1 MASAFKNAG
10 MTVVTTNNS
19 SANLYTAPSNG
30 TAVIHALYIS
40 NKSVTNYGNVDV
52 KVTTD
57 GGTTY
62 HHVAKSTQIEPE
74 NTLILD
80 KPLNLESND
89 ILRIVGELNSDS
101 YKQELEA
108 VAAIVEVT

>member
-10 MTVVTTNNS
+10 MTVVTADTS

-30 TAVIHALYIS
+30 QAVIHALYIS
-40 NKSVTNYGNVDV
+40 NKSATNFGNVDV

-57 GGTTY
+57 GGTTF
-62 HHVAKSTQIEPE
+62 HHVAKSVQIEPE

-89 ILRIVGELNSDS
+89 ILRVVGELNADS
-101 YKQELEA
+101 SQPDMEA
-108 VAAIVEVT
+108 YVAILEVT

>member
-10 MTVVTTNNS
+10 MTVVTANTS
-19 SANLYTAPSNG
+19 AANLYTAPSNG

-52 KVTTD
+52 KITTD
-57 GGTTY
+57 GGSTFY
-62 HHVAKSTQIEPE
+62 HVAKSVQIEPE

-89 ILRIVGELNSDS
+89 IVRVVGELNSDS
-101 YKQELEA
+101 SQPAMEA
-108 VAAIVEVT
+108 YVAILEVT

>member
-10 MTVVTTNNS
+10 TTVVTANTS
-19 SANLYTAPSNG
+19 AANLYTAPANG

-57 GGTTY
+57 GGTTF

-89 ILRIVGELNSDS
+89 ILRVVGELNSDS
-101 YKQELEA
+101 SQPEMEA
-108 VAAIVEVT
+108 VAAILEVT

>member
-1 MASAFKNAG
+1 MAITYVDDAN
-10 MTVVTTNNS
+10 
-19 SANLYTAPSNG
+19 ANLYTAGGSG
-30 TAVIHALYIS
+30 QAVIHALYLT
-40 NKSVTNYGNVDV
+40 NKSNANNGFVDV

-57 GGTTY
+57 GGTTF

-101 YKQELEA
+101 SQPELEA
-108 VAAIVEVT
+108 VAAILEVT

>member
-10 MTVVTTNNS
+10 MTVITADTS
-19 SANLYTAPSNG
+19 SANLYTAPSGG

-52 KVTTD
+52 KITTD
-57 GGTTY
+57 GGSTFY
-62 HHVAKSTQIEPE
+62 HIAKSVQIEPE

-80 KPLNLESND
+80 KPVNLEAND

-101 YKQELEA
+101 STPEMEA
-108 VAAIVEVT
+108 TAAILEVT